1 MSQHASSKSQVTA
14 LELAWQRYA
23 EFDANA
29 MRAQKLH
36 LRFRD
41 WVIYLTVTATLLAVL
56 SGAIKNTLAVETII
70 PQVLTIV
77 LIAVPIASSVLLAY
91 ANKFQ
96 QGEHWL
102 TLRAGAE
109 EIKKEILLYRTL
121 LQKLEDRDQWLN
133 DRVVTIQRQVFES
146 FDNDLILKPYTG
158 NIPPYHDPN
167 DKNSDPGFGDLR
179 PDQYFQV
186 RLEDQFNWHAN
197 KVRKLGQQRTWLQ
210 ALIFIFGG
218 LGTLLAAFG
227 FNVWIALTAG
237 LAAALTAW
245 LELRQ
250 QGRVIKNYNR
260 VLLELKI
267 IRDHWLTLEPADRNN
282 DEFFRLVINTEKV
295 LWSEHSKF
303 ISDMRQAVAQMRG
316 ETGETLAQ
324 VAQMP
329 TPTVIDDA
337 VLQPAR
343 TALKAATAQTVA
355 AKAEAVSEKAR
366 AEPQP
371 ESQQGLPHAFVVMP
385 FGRKP
390 GPDGRLIDFN
400 SIYQQLIKPALE
412 KAGFEPFRADEET
425 ISGDILTDMFQELLL
440 ADLVIA
446 DLSIDNANAFY
457 ELGVRHALRKRG
469 VVHIQSGRAYLP
481 FDIFN
486 VRTIPYHTGEDGKP
500 DLDQVKKDID
510 TIAKVAQATY
520 ASDIDRVHSPIFN
533 LLDGLSEPDRKELR
547 TPLATGYWREYREWQ
562 QRVDIARRQGQI
574 GDVLLLTEEVR
585 NPLIREQ
592 VITEAAKALSGLG
605 HHEMALQQYRRGLEI
620 NPRNPEF
627 RQQEAFE
634 LGRIKRRDE
643 ALVKLER
650 LLQDNPGDCEAIALM
665 GRLYKDMW
673 VDGWQNIEDDQAR
686 LKAAY
691 DTAFLLKKSIA
702 TYLAAYS
709 IDQNHFYSGI
719 NALTLSMLLD
729 DLTEKMGDGDDIDPE
744 VEAVRQQLAAL
755 TGAVHFSASQ
765 AAARSPNDF
774 WAFASLGDVAVN
786 TADNPRSVVR
796 AYQKAL
802 AVSGRSAYA
811 VKSTLGQLKLL
822 DSLGFR
828 PEFVKAG
835 IDVLQS
841 ALAEMVQAEQKE
853 DTMQPVDDPVKIFL
867 GAGHMIDHPQRKDP
881 RFPAGMEAEAH
892 QRIEKALDKLEATS
906 NDMIITPG
914 IACGGDILFIESC
927 LKRQMQVEVYL
938 PFAEARFIEESVS
951 FAGDSWVERFYQIRQ
966 HPNVTIHL
974 QPDRLGPVPEGDNP
988 YSRNVR
994 WTLYSTLCYGIGR
1007 VRLIVLWDGKGGD
1020 GPGGTGHLVKEVRQ
1034 LGGIVE
1040 HIDTSK
1046 FEYWQKQN
1054 KMEVTPA

>member
-1 MSQHASSKSQVTA
+1 
-14 LELAWQRYA
+14 
-23 EFDANA
+23 
-29 MRAQKLH
+29 
-36 LRFRD
+36 
-41 WVIYLTVTATLLAVL
+41 
-56 SGAIKNTLAVETII
+56 TLAVDTII

-77 LIAVPIASSVLLAY
+77 LIAVPVAGSVLLAY

-121 LQKLEDRDQWLN
+121 LQKFEDRDQWLN
-133 DRVVTIQRQVFES
+133 DRMVTIQRQLFES
-146 FDNDLILKPYTG
+146 VDNDLILKPYTG
-158 NIPPYHDPN
+158 HIPPYHDPN
-167 DKNSDPGFGDLR
+167 DKNSDTGFGELR

-186 RLEDQFNWHAN
+186 RLEDQFNWHAG

-250 QGRVIKNYNR
+250 HERVIKNYNR
-260 VLLELKI
+260 VILELKI
-267 IRDHWLTLEPADRNN
+267 IRDHWLTLDPAEHNG
-282 DEFFRLVINTEKV
+282 DEFFKLVINTEKV
-295 LWSEHSKF
+295 LWGEHSKF

-316 ETGETLAQ
+316 ESGETLAQ
-324 VAQMP
+324 VAQMR
-329 TPTVIDDA
+329 TPTVIDEA
-337 VLQPAR
+337 VLQQAR
-343 TALKAATAQTVA
+343 AALKAAAAQAVT
-355 AKAEAVSEKAR
+355 AEAETVSEKAGP
-366 AEPQP
+366 PQP

-400 SIYQQLIKPALE
+400 SIYEQLIKPALI

-440 ADLVIA
+440 ADLVVA

-457 ELGVRHALRKRG
+457 ELGVRHALRQRG

-500 DLDQVKKDID
+500 DPDQVKKDID
-510 TIAKVAQATY
+510 TIAKVALATY
-520 ASDIDRVHSPIFN
+520 ASDIERVHSPIFN
-533 LLDGLSEPDRKELR
+533 LLDGLNEPDRKALR
-547 TPLATGYWREYREWQ
+547 TPLATGYWREYQTWQ
-562 QRVDIARRQGQI
+562 QRVDIARRRGQI

-592 VITEAAKALSGLG
+592 VISEAAKALSGLG

-620 NPRNPEF
+620 NPRNLEF

-650 LLQDNPGDCEAIALM
+650 LLQDNPTDCEAIAFM

-673 VDGWQNIEDDQAR
+673 VDAWQHIEDDQAR
-686 LKAAY
+686 LKTAY

-755 TGAVHFSASQ
+755 TGAVQFSALQ
-765 AAARSPNDF
+765 TAARSPNDF

-822 DSLGFR
+822 DRLGFR
-828 PEFVKAG
+828 PEFVRAG
-835 IDVLQS
+835 ISVLQS
-841 ALAEMVQAEQKE
+841 ALEEIVQAEQKE
-853 DTMQPVDDPVKIFL
+853 DTMRPADDPVKIFL
-867 GAGHMIDHPQRKDP
+867 CAGHMIDHPQRQEP
-881 RFPAGMEAEAH
+881 RFPPGMEAEARR
-892 QRIEKALDKLEATS
+892 RIEKALDKLEATS

-914 IACGGDILFIESC
+914 IACGADILFIEAC
-927 LKRQMQVEVYL
+927 LQRGMAVEVYL

-951 FAGDSWVERFYQIRQ
+951 FAGDGWVERFYQIRQ
-966 HPNVTIHL
+966 NQRVTIHL

-988 YSRNVR
+988 FSRNVR
-994 WTLYSTLCYGIGR
+994 WSLYSTLCYGIER
-1007 VRLIVLWDGKGGD
+1007 VRLIVLWNGKGGD
-1020 GPGGTGHLVKEVRQ
+1020 GPGGTGHMVKEVRH

-1040 HIDTSK
+1040 HIDTTK

-1054 KMEVTPA
+1054 KTEVTPA